1 MVWRAT
7 FNLDTAEFLVKTRG
21 YEQRKNNALQLE
33 AGGYARLSW
42 TRDVISKTPPLSIC
56 QSVARLL
63 PILHTFCTT
72 FLIPLSMWP
81 ISRISQKENINYRIL
96 HFLSGLQENCKE
108 FQTNATTG
116 LLFASNICW
125 LYRKHLR
132 GKNEMADIL
141 IWFVLI
147 SIFLFA
153 QEYNRKPIEQSS
165 WVIS

>member
-63 PILHTFCTT
+63 PILHACCTT
-72 FLIPLSMWP
+72 FLIPVPLSMWP
-81 ISRISQKENINYRIL
+81 ISRISQKENINYRML

-125 LYRKHLR
+125 LYLKHPREKKMKWLIFWFDLFWFLYSFLH
-132 GKNEMADIL
+132 KNITESQSNK
-141 IWFVLI
+141 VL
-147 SIFLFA
+147 
-153 QEYNRKPIEQSS
+153 E
-165 WVIS
+165 